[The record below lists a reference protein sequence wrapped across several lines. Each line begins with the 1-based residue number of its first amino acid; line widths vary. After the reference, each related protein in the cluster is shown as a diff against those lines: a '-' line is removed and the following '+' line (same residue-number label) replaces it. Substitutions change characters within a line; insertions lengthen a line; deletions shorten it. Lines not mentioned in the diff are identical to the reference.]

1 MIRLNLGSNNKL
13 AGDDFV
19 NVDILDLPNV
29 DLFCDLNI
37 VPFQFKTKHREKLKE
52 WDFLFEDYLN
62 GSKEFKLPTNS
73 VDEIVMDEVLE
84 HLSFR
89 VVSAV
94 LREIYRILKVG
105 GKLRLQV
112 PDCGK
117 AMEAYCNK
125 EICDCVPH
133 KLSDEL
139 EYRANKDCP
148 KCHGKA
154 TIHPDRWL
162 YSFTGAQKHP
172 YDIHRS
178 IFTKDILDFEIR
190 KAGFGEYHFKPH
202 QIKLKLEAIK

>member
-1 MIRLNLGSNNKL
+1 MIKLNLGSNNKL
-13 AGDDFV
+13 AGNDFI
-19 NVDILDLPNV
+19 NVDILELPNV
-29 DLFCDLNI
+29 DLLCDLNI
-37 VPFQFKTKHREKLKE
+37 TPFQFKVRHRKKLE
-52 WDFLFEDYLN
+52 GCDFLFEDYLN
-62 GSKEFKLPTNS
+62 GSKEFKLPINS

-84 HLSFR
+84 HISFR
-89 VVSAV
+89 IVGAV

-117 AMEAYCNK
+117 AMEAYCKK

-133 KLSDEL
+133 KLPDGG
-139 EYRANKDCP
+139 EYKANPNCT

-154 TIHPDRWL
+154 TMNPDRWL
-162 YSFTGAQKHP
+162 FSFTGAQKHP

-178 IFTKDILDFEIR
+178 IFTKEILDFEIR
-190 KAGFGEYHFKPH
+190 SAGFGEYHFKPH